1 MPSRQLSKD
10 KPKKV
15 LPPEQGHAFKT
26 IEQGHAF
33 KTIEQGQTFTSTHLS
48 KTPTH
53 LRKDKLI
60 SVANGKCLSK
70 DKLNTFEQGQTYKCL
85 SQDKV
90 LSIKQGQ
97 TLNIFEQG
105 QILTDLSKDK
115 L

>member
-1 MPSRQLSKD
+1 LFEP
-10 KPKKV
+10 
-15 LPPEQGHAFKT
+15 
-26 IEQGHAF
+26 
-33 KTIEQGQTFTSTHLS
+33 GQSVVNQAMTNSTHLS
-48 KTPTH
+48 KTSTH
-53 LRKDKLI
+53 LRKDKLT
-60 SVANGKCLSK
+60 SVVHGKRLSK